1 MAVRSIIEKNL
12 STIILRDW
20 TSKISEKDKEVEES
34 NQFLSLL
41 KLPLEQRRILE
52 NDLADVRCGS
62 SVASGYTVSRER
74 E

>member
-1 MAVRSIIEKNL
+1 MAVRSVIEKNL

-20 TSKISEKDKEVEES
+20 TSKISEKGKKVEES

-41 KLPLEQRRILE
+41 KLLLEQRRILE

-62 SVASGYTVSRER
+62 SVTSAQTTPI
-74 E
+74 

>member
-20 TSKISEKDKEVEES
+20 TSKISEKGKKVEES

-41 KLPLEQRRILE
+41 KLLLEQRRILE
-52 NDLADVRCGS
+52 NDLADVRCGG
-62 SVASGYTVSRER
+62 SVTSAQTTPI
-74 E
+74 